1 MKKFKIALL
10 YMIYTGLLLAG
21 CNDEERQTLPAN
33 EISDLALTTNQGTTT
48 LNWHYVEDTEEN
60 RNRYVEIRY
69 HDPVVGKDVMKTVSG
84 YESSYRIENTG
95 SKYGEYTFTLQPFSQ
110 TFTPGTIQTVK
121 GTAEDKVETPDEPSE
136 PAIPVLES
144 TVMNLEPSAI
154 AVLVLESNGTEKT
167 KCSPADYQSKG
178 ILTDGKDNTIIYPWG
193 SAGTE
198 DVWNIYV
205 TCAKPQTYLK
215 FYYKNSTSTTNNRV
229 ITELE
234 CYVRATET
242 DEWQKVTTLTT
253 VDGLPDQASGEF
265 ISKECKASVAF
276 TYVKFIATMTKS
288 IYGSYKS
295 GFCMSEFKMY
305 DVVEITE

>member
-33 EISDLALTTNQGTTT
+33 EISDLAFTTNQGTIT

-144 TVMNLEPSAI
+144 TWNLQLLQFWYLNRMELKRQN
-154 AVLVLESNGTEKT
+154 VHRL
-167 KCSPADYQSKG
+167 
-178 ILTDGKDNTIIYPWG
+178 II
-193 SAGTE
+193 
-198 DVWNIYV
+198 N
-205 TCAKPQTYLK
+205 Q
-215 FYYKNSTSTTNNRV
+215 RV
-229 ITELE
+229 
-234 CYVRATET
+234 
-242 DEWQKVTTLTT
+242 
-253 VDGLPDQASGEF
+253 F
-265 ISKECKASVAF
+265 
-276 TYVKFIATMTKS
+276 
-288 IYGSYKS
+288 
-295 GFCMSEFKMY
+295 
-305 DVVEITE
+305 